1 MRMAVIIV
9 AGMIIVAVVIMAV
22 IIVILKCMSMVIV
35 IVVAVIVVAMIV
47 VAGVVIVAMFIV
59 AVVIV
64 AAVIAVAMSM
74 NNSVEVFGFSINSRR
89 SDGSLDGKYTV
100 VGQSPF
106 EDVTKLTINGVVL
119 RLAIEVGF
127 HPSMTL
133 NSDHRGDLEFT
144 FWNLFTTTMSAM
156 GMDPADCSITGQ
168 QQGKPSS
175 GIQER
180 KTRKDH

>member
-1 MRMAVIIV
+1 MRMA
-9 AGMIIVAVVIMAV
+9 MIIVAVVIMAV
-22 IIVILKCMSMVIV
+22 IIVAVVIMILKCMSMVIV
-35 IVVAVIVVAMIV
+35 IVVAMII
-47 VAGVVIVAMFIV
+47 VAGVVIVAVI
-59 AVVIV
+59 IV

-144 FWNLFTTTMSAM
+144 FWHLFTTTMSAM

>member
-22 IIVILKCMSMVIV
+22 VIVAVVIVILKCMSMVI
-35 IVVAVIVVAMIV
+35 VIVVAMIV

>member
-9 AGMIIVAVVIMAV
+9 AGMIIVAVVIVAGV
-22 IIVILKCMSMVIV
+22 VIVILKCMSMVIV
-35 IVVAVIVVAMIV
+35 IIVAMIV
-47 VAGVVIVAMFIV
+47 VAGVVIVAVI
-59 AVVIV
+59 IV